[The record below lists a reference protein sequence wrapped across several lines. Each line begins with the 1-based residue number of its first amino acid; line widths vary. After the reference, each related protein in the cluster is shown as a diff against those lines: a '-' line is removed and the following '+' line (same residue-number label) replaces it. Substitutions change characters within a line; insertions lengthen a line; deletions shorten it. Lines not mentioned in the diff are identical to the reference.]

1 MVRSCTIRSIG
12 RSVADCAV
20 PAGVIEVKED
30 KMPVFVSVSGE
41 TYNELLLK
49 ASMLDAM
56 LNAAIDGAEKG
67 YRDGTL
73 MYRDVDNI
81 VDVAVEMFQ
90 KEKKAAKLESFK
102 AVKQEE
108 ADDF

>member
-1 MVRSCTIRSIG
+1 
-12 RSVADCAV
+12 
-20 PAGVIEVKED
+20 
-30 KMPVFVSVSGE
+30 MPVFVSVNGE

-56 LNAAIDGAEKG
+56 LNTAIDGAEKG

-102 AVKQEE
+102 AVKQED